1 MTTCKE
7 TKGFLNAYVDGE
19 LDSEGSLAVETHV
32 RACAAC
38 LTDVEKFHALASAI
52 ENGSLRFKAPAR
64 VKRNAQRA
72 IRAANSE
79 ARSSLFFW
87 RWASVPASA
96 VLIIALTWAVTTH
109 WTRSSEETL
118 LVSNIVSSHVRSM
131 MANHITDV
139 SSSDSHTVKPWFS
152 GRLDYSPPTKDL
164 TEQGFRLIGGRLDY
178 LGGRPVA
185 ALVYQRSQ
193 HFINLFVW
201 ASNSPAV
208 REQEQLARQGYNLIH
223 WTRSGMTYWLIS
235 ELNLTE
241 LNECARLLKE

>member
-19 LDSEGSLAVETHV
+19 LDSAGSLAVETHI
-32 RACAAC
+32 RACASC
-38 LTDVEKFHALASAI
+38 LSDVENLHALASAI

-64 VKRNAQRA
+64 LTRNVQGA
-72 IRAANSE
+72 IRAANPE
-79 ARSSLFFW
+79 ARSSIFYW
-87 RWASVPASA
+87 RWASVLASA
-96 VLIIALTWAVTTH
+96 VLIIALTWTVTTR
-109 WTRSSEETL
+109 WAKSSQETL
-118 LVSNIVSSHVRSM
+118 LISDIVSSHVRST

-178 LGGRPVA
+178 LDGRPVA

-201 ASNSPAV
+201 PSNSLAI

>member
-19 LDSEGSLAVETHV
+19 LDSAGSLAVETHI

-38 LTDVEKFHALASAI
+38 LSDVENLHALASAI

-64 VKRNAQRA
+64 LKRNVLGA
-72 IRAANSE
+72 IRAANPE
-79 ARSSLFFW
+79 ARSSVFYW
-87 RWASVPASA
+87 RWASVMASA
-96 VLIIALTWAVTTH
+96 VLIIALTWVGIAH
-109 WTRSSEETL
+109 RAGSSEETL
-118 LVSNIVSSHVRSM
+118 LVSDVVSSHVRSM
-131 MANHITDV
+131 MANHVTDV
-139 SSSDSHTVKPWFS
+139 ASSDSHTVKPWFS

-178 LGGRPVA
+178 LNNRPVA

-201 ASNSPAV
+201 PSNGPAI